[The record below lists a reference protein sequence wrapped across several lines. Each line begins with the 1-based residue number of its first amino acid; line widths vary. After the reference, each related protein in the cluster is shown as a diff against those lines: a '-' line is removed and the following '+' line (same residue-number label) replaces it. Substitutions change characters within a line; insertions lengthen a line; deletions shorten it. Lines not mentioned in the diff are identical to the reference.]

1 MRTEDR
7 IELEL
12 NLLVS
17 SVLKIFNAF
26 DNYEN
31 SNIFQCLLH
40 IILCVEEVYTVSQL
54 FSYSK
59 IVRKIVLLFEFCT

>member
-17 SVLKIFNAF
+17 SVLK
-26 DNYEN
+26 
-31 SNIFQCLLH
+31 
-40 IILCVEEVYTVSQL
+40 
-54 FSYSK
+54 
-59 IVRKIVLLFEFCT
+59 LLFFNMNLFILIGG

>member
-31 SNIFQCLLH
+31 SNIFQ
-40 IILCVEEVYTVSQL
+40 
-54 FSYSK
+54 
-59 IVRKIVLLFEFCT
+59 